1 MKLRETTKNLADKT
15 KIKNFILLLAP
26 EDLKI
31 IYEGLCF
38 AQFNYLML
46 LEDKNIIKNYLKITL
61 QLNKINSTIE
71 QFKKDLKKINL

>member
-1 MKLRETTKNLADKT
+1 MKLRETTKKLADKT
-15 KIKNFILLLAP
+15 NIKNFILSLAP

-38 AQFNYLML
+38 EQFNYLML
-46 LEDKNIIKNYLKITL
+46 LEDKDIIKNYLKITL

-71 QFKKDLKKINL
+71 QFKKFIK